1 MKWTVRYSKQT
12 SKFLEKNSIDSLDS
26 DIRKAIK
33 KVVIMENTNINIKKM
48 KGEWKGFYRIRQ
60 GDLRLKRKLFLFTES
75 AGVAMFTSD
84 ILQLVNMYLL
94 LW

>member
-60 GDLRLKRKLFLFTES
+60 GDLRIIMRFEAEKKIVFVHRIGWRGNVYK
-75 AGVAMFTSD
+75 
-84 ILQLVNMYLL
+84 
-94 LW
+94 

>member
-33 KVVIMENTNINIKKM
+33 KVVIMENTNINIKKNES
-48 KGEWKGFYRIRQ
+48 EWKGFYRIRQ
-60 GDLRLKRKLFLFTES
+60 GDLRIIIRFEAEKKIVFVHRIGWRGNVYK
-75 AGVAMFTSD
+75 
-84 ILQLVNMYLL
+84 
-94 LW
+94 

>member
-48 KGEWKGFYRIRQ
+48 KGE
-60 GDLRLKRKLFLFTES
+60 
-75 AGVAMFTSD
+75 
-84 ILQLVNMYLL
+84 
-94 LW
+94 